1 MGLPMLATPFI
12 SIVLGV
18 PHAIAVITI
27 PIIVANLWQSIQGWK
42 FRQRVPFLFR
52 FLIIGTGGVALGTWL
67 LSAVP
72 SHWLELALGL
82 IVVSY
87 LATRLIAPNFRLS
100 ENASMTVAPFAGF
113 LTGLFHAGAGISSPV
128 SGTFLHSI
136 KLPREVYVFAIST
149 MFLVFSS
156 LQLPM
161 LFVSDIMTPDRLVQ
175 GLFALISVFIGL
187 PLGARIG
194 RHFSQTTFERLTLA
208 ILITTSIPLLW
219 KGTAGFFG

>member
-1 MGLPMLATPFI
+1 MLATPVI

-27 PIIVANLWQSIQGWK
+27 PIIAANLWQSVQGWK
-42 FRQRVPFLFR
+42 FRSQVPFLFR
-52 FLIIGTGGVALGTWL
+52 FVLIGTGGVVLGTWL

-72 SHWLELALGL
+72 SHWLELSLGL
-82 IVVSY
+82 IVVFY
-87 LATRLIAPNFRLS
+87 LATRLIVPNFRLS
-100 ENASMTVAPFAGF
+100 AKAGMALAPFVGF
-113 LTGLFHAGAGISSPV
+113 VTGLFHAGAGISSPV
-128 SGTFLHSI
+128 SGTFLHSM

-149 MFLVFSS
+149 MFLVFSGF
-156 LQLPM
+156 QLPM
-161 LFVSDIMTPDRLVQ
+161 LFVSDIMTPDRLAQ
-175 GLFALISVFIGL
+175 GLFALVSVLVGL

-219 KGTAGFFG
+219 KGTSGFFG